1 MKLAQGLLA
10 EVKYEAMSTRKLL
23 ERVPF
28 DKADYKPHP
37 KSMSLKQLATHVAEI
52 SGWYKETL
60 LQDVLDFAAGDYVPK
75 EINNTEDLLALH
87 DKNIAQAEK
96 ILSEVSEDE
105 FAKMWTMKNGDTVYF
120 SMPKAAVVRSWCMNH
135 LYHHRAQLT
144 VYLRMLDVP
153 LPSIYGPTA
162 DEGNM

>member
-1 MKLAQGLLA
+1 MNLAQGLLD

-75 EINNTEDLLALH
+75 EINNTADLLALH

-96 ILSEVSEDE
+96 ILSEVSQEE
-105 FAKMWTMKNGDTVYF
+105 FGKMWTMKNGDTVYF
-120 SMPKAAVVRSWCMNH
+120 TMPKAAVVRSWCMNH

-144 VYLRMLDVP
+144 VYLRMLDVA